1 MDEAE
6 VKDRLQRAVKLI
18 SASWFPPS
26 NPGMLERQQ
35 LSRKERP
42 LREPLWVY
50 KTPFPLRED
59 SDVREAILGA
69 IHDLGGGTGNFVL
82 KQDDC
87 VHVEWLGHRPSHSQP
102 VSHGLALT
110 EANFDALL
118 RDTSNETTIL
128 YLQGGGF
135 VYMNSP
141 LLYFAFLTNHGPRQ
155 GAPWTNRTI
164 PSALARRTGSKI
176 CQVDYRLAP
185 QDPFPAAL
193 FDTFVAYLSL
203 LVPPSG
209 SLHAPIRASRIVLAG
224 ESSGGN
230 LCLALVQLLL
240 HLTRDGA
247 RTLNFNGAA
256 VPLRLP
262 AGVSLLSGY
271 CDQTECM
278 PSRTNMRHIDYACR
292 QPPHTMPNFPSDSIW
307 PTHPPRFSAYCE
319 TTALAHPLISP
330 MSAKDWTGCPP
341 MWFAC
346 GQEHVVD
353 SNRLIARRA
362 SKQGVKVV
370 WEEYEGMPHVFPQL
384 PRMEATPQ
392 AVRCLTGWSNFI
404 TQCAES
410 RIPFKA
416 SQGFYIGLAGNETGQ
431 IIVEDM
437 LSEVSDEKVD
447 QLLHESMDTLQKE
460 YQGKRR
466 GTSML

>member
-1 MDEAE
+1 MDEVE

-18 SASWFPPS
+18 LASWFPPS

-42 LREPLWVY
+42 LREPLWVC
-50 KTPFPLRED
+50 KTSFPFCGV
-59 SDVREAILGA
+59 SDVGEALLGA
-69 IHDLGGGTGNFVL
+69 IQDLGGGTSNFVL
-82 KQDDC
+82 KQTDC
-87 VHVEWLGHRPSHSQP
+87 VHVEWLGHRSSHSQP
-102 VSHGLALT
+102 TSRGSTLPGACY
-110 EANFDALL
+110 DALL

-135 VYMNSP
+135 VYINSP
-141 LLYFAFLTNHGPRQ
+141 LRPFAFFANHGPRQ

-176 CQVDYRLAP
+176 CQLDYRLAP

-209 SLHAPIRASRIVLAG
+209 SPHSPIRADKIVLAG

-230 LCLALVQLLL
+230 LCLALIQLLL
-240 HLTRDGA
+240 HLTRNGT
-247 RTLNFNGAA
+247 RTLNFNGTAL
-256 VPLRLP
+256 PLRLP

-278 PSRTNMRHIDYACR
+278 PSRTSMRHIDYACK
-292 QPPHTMPNFPSDSIW
+292 QPPHTMPGFPSDSIW
-307 PTHPPRFSAYCE
+307 PTHPPQFSAYCE
-319 TTALAHPLISP
+319 TMALAHPLISP
-330 MSAKDWTGCPP
+330 MSAKDWTCCPP

-353 SNRLIARRA
+353 SNRIIARRA
-362 SKQGVKVV
+362 SKQGVEVM

-384 PRMEATPQ
+384 PRMETTPQ
-392 AVRCLTGWSNFI
+392 ALRCLTGWSNFI

-410 RIPFKA
+410 GIPFQA
-416 SQGFYIGLAGNETGQ
+416 SQGLFIGLAGNETGQ
-431 IIVEDM
+431 TIVEDM

-447 QLLHESMDTLQKE
+447 QLLHERIKVLQKE
-460 YQGKRR
+460 YQGRRR

>member
-6 VKDRLQRAVKLI
+6 IKDRLRRAVKLI
-18 SASWFPPS
+18 SASWFPSS

-50 KTPFPLRED
+50 KTSFPLPGD
-59 SDVREAILGA
+59 CDVQEAFIGA
-69 IHDLGGGTGNFVL
+69 IHDLGGGTSNFIL
-82 KQDDC
+82 RQSDC
-87 VHVEWLGHRPSHSQP
+87 VHVEWLGHRSSHSQP
-102 VSHGLALT
+102 VSRGPGLP
-110 EANFDALL
+110 EASYDALL
-118 RDTSNETTIL
+118 RDTFNETTIL

-135 VYMNSP
+135 VYMKCP
-141 LLYFAFLTNHGPRQ
+141 FCYFAFFTDHDPRQ

-164 PSALARRTGSKI
+164 PAALARRTGSKI

-185 QDPFPAAL
+185 QNPFPAAL
-193 FDTFVAYLSL
+193 YDIFVAYLSL
-203 LVPPSG
+203 LAPPSG
-209 SLHAPIRASRIVLAG
+209 SLHAPVRASRTVLAG

-230 LCLALVQLLL
+230 LCLALIQLLL
-240 HLTRDGA
+240 HLTRNG
-247 RTLNFNGAA
+247 TQTFIFNGAA

-278 PSRTNMRHIDYACR
+278 PSRTSMRHIDYACR

-319 TTALAHPLISP
+319 TIALAHPLISP

-353 SNRLIARRA
+353 SNRIIARRA
-362 SKQGVKVV
+362 SKQGVKVI
-370 WEEYEGMPHVFPQL
+370 WEEYESMPHVFPQL

-410 RIPFKA
+410 REPFKS
-416 SQGFYIGLAGNETGQ
+416 SQGRSFGLAGNEAGQ
-431 IIVEDM
+431 IVVEDM
-437 LSEVSDEKVD
+437 LPDVSDEKVD
-447 QLLHESMDTLQKE
+447 HLLHESIKALQKE
-460 YQGKRR
+460 YQGRR
-466 GTSML
+466 QVMSML

>member
-6 VKDRLQRAVKLI
+6 VKGRLQRAVKLI

-42 LREPLWVY
+42 LREPLWVC
-50 KTPFPLRED
+50 KTSFPLSGNR
-59 SDVREAILGA
+59 DVQEAFIGA
-69 IHDLGGGTGNFVL
+69 IHDLGGGTSAFIL
-82 KQDDC
+82 KQTDC
-87 VHVEWLGHRPSHSQP
+87 VQVEWLGHRPSYSQP
-102 VSHGLALT
+102 VSRGPALPQ
-110 EANFDALL
+110 ACYDALL

-135 VYMNSP
+135 VYISSP
-141 LLYFAFLTNHGPRQ
+141 LRHFAFFTNRAPRQ

-185 QDPFPAAL
+185 QNPFPAAL

-203 LVPPSG
+203 LVPPFG

-230 LCLALVQLLL
+230 LCLALIQLLL
-240 HLTRDGA
+240 HLTRNGTQ
-247 RTLNFNGAA
+247 TLIFNGAA
-256 VPLRLP
+256 MPLQLP

-278 PSRTNMRHIDYACR
+278 PSRGSMRHIDYACR
-292 QPPHTMPNFPSDSIW
+292 QPPHTMPGFPSDSIW
-307 PTHPPRFSAYCE
+307 PAHPPRFSAYCE

-341 MWFAC
+341 IWFAC
-346 GQEHVVD
+346 GQEHVLD
-353 SNRLIARRA
+353 SNRVIARRA
-362 SKQGVKVV
+362 SKQGVKVM
-370 WEEYEGMPHVFPQL
+370 WEEYKRMPHVFPQL

-392 AVRCLTGWSNFI
+392 AVKCLTGWSDFI
-404 TQCAES
+404 IQCTES

-416 SQGFYIGLAGNETGQ
+416 SQGRSFGLAGNETGE

-437 LSEVSDEKVD
+437 LSDVSDEKAD
-447 QLLHESMDTLQKE
+447 QLLHDSIKALQKE

-466 GTSML
+466 VTSKL

>member
-6 VKDRLQRAVKLI
+6 VRGRLQRAVKLI

-26 NPGMLERQQ
+26 NPGMLERQ
-35 LSRKERP
+35 LLTRKERP
-42 LREPLWVY
+42 LRELLWVC
-50 KTPFPLRED
+50 KTSFPLPGDR
-59 SDVREAILGA
+59 DVQETFIRAT
-69 IHDLGGGTGNFVL
+69 HNLGGGMANFVL
-82 KQDDC
+82 EQTDC
-87 VHVEWLGHRPSHSQP
+87 VHVEWLGHRSSHSQP
-102 VSHGLALT
+102 VSHGSALP
-110 EANFDALL
+110 EATYDALL
-118 RDTSNETTIL
+118 KDTSNETTIL

-135 VYMNSP
+135 VYMDIP
-141 LLYFAFLTNHGPRQ
+141 LLYFAFFTNHGPRQ

-164 PSALARRTGSKI
+164 PSALVRRTGSKI

-185 QDPFPAAL
+185 QNPFPAAL

-203 LVPPSG
+203 LVPPKG
-209 SLHAPIRASRIVLAG
+209 SLHAPVRASRIVLAG

-230 LCLALVQLLL
+230 LCLALIQLLL
-240 HLTRDGA
+240 HLIRNGTRN
-247 RTLNFNGAA
+247 LMFNGTD

-278 PSRTNMRHIDYACR
+278 PSRTSMRHIDYACR

-330 MSAKDWTGCPP
+330 MSAKNWTGCPP
-341 MWFAC
+341 MWLAC

-353 SNRLIARRA
+353 SNRIVARRA
-362 SKQGVKVV
+362 SKQGVKVM

-404 TQCAES
+404 KHCAES
-410 RIPFKA
+410 CDPFKT
-416 SQGFYIGLAGNETGQ
+416 SQGRSFGLAGNEAGQ
-431 IIVEDM
+431 IVVEDM
-437 LSEVSDEKVD
+437 LPDVSDEKVD
-447 QLLHESMDTLQKE
+447 QLLHESIKALQKE
-460 YQGKRR
+460 YQGRR
-466 GTSML
+466 QVTSML